1 MLNNKSSIK
10 NQKFSTLVGHN
21 YVLKELIIRQSDKKS
36 NFTNT

>member
-21 YVLKELIIRQSDKKS
+21 YVFKRVNNKAE
-36 NFTNT
+36 